1 MGKWIMQPVKI
12 ALYTDS
18 TNTET
23 RDVQIFPAWVC
34 GEFAVHN
41 RAYSENIYQADVW
54 TVTHLPSGRVVLEAN
69 TRELAQAA
77 TTCIL
82 ALDWSD
88 VSEDNGWRTAKRAEV
103 RKALAGLPQ
112 EDVWL
117 PPRPRA

>member
-41 RAYSENIYQADVW
+41 RAYSERVYQEDVW

-69 TRELAQAA
+69 TRDLAQAA
-77 TTCIL
+77 TACIM

-88 VSEDNGWRTAKRAEV
+88 VSDDDGWRTAKRAEV